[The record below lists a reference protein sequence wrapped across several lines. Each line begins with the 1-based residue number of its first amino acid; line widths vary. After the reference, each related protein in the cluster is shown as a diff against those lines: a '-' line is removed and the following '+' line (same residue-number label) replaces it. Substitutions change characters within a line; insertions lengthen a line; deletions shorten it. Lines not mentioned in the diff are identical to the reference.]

1 MDPVSIEF
9 NPESLIALNAMIAIM
24 MFGVS
29 LELRASDFKRIL
41 RNPKAPVIGLLA
53 QFLILPA
60 VTCLVTIALDIDP
73 MLSLGMILV
82 ASCPGGTFSNIM
94 TWMAKGNVAVSV
106 SMTGVSSLAA
116 SVMTP
121 FNFAL
126 YAYLNPNTRP
136 LLTEISMDPIGLLLL
151 VLLVLGVP
159 LLLGMFVG
167 PRFPNLSK
175 KIETPLKVFA
185 MVLMMALA
193 GLAFSKNTDQFLA
206 YFDLFFWLVVA
217 HNAIAITIGYVGAML
232 AQLPIADRRAI
243 ALEVGIQNGALAL
256 VIIFT
261 FFPQASGML
270 LIAAFWGVWH
280 LVSGLV
286 LSFVW
291 SRMPI
296 NDGSAQTNS
305 APVDVS
311 ALDKPSVEKV

>member
-305 APVDVS
+305 APGDVP

>member
-9 NPESLIALNAMIAIM
+9 NPESLIALNAMIAVM

-41 RNPKAPVIGLLA
+41 LNPKAPIIGLLS
-53 QFLILPA
+53 QFLLLPA
-60 VTCLVTIALDIDP
+60 ITCLVTVLLDIDP

-126 YAYLNPNTRP
+126 YAFLNPNTRP
-136 LLTEISMDPIGLLLL
+136 LLTEISMDPLGLLLL
-151 VLLVLGVP
+151 VLLVLGIP
-159 LLLGMFVG
+159 LMLGMYVG
-167 PRFPNLSK
+167 PKFPELSK
-175 KIETPLKVFA
+175 KVEKPLKVFA
-185 MVLMMALA
+185 MLLMMALA
-193 GLAFSKNTDQFLA
+193 GIAFSKNTEQFVE

-217 HNAIAITIGYVGAML
+217 HNAIAISIGYVGAML
-232 AQLPIADRRAI
+232 ARLPIPDRRAI

-270 LIAAFWGVWH
+270 LIAAFWGIWH
-280 LVSGLV
+280 LISGV
-286 LSFVW
+286 TLSFIW
-291 SRMPI
+291 SRIPI
-296 NDGSAQTNS
+296 KDDGESMLVKSTNN
-305 APVDVS
+305 V
-311 ALDKPSVEKV
+311 

>member
-1 MDPVSIEF
+1 MEAVNIDF
-9 NPESLIALNAMIAIM
+9 NPESLVALNVMIAIM

-29 LELRASDFKRIL
+29 LELRSDDFKRIL
-41 RNPKAPVIGLLA
+41 LKPKAPVIGLFL
-53 QFLILPA
+53 QFVLLPS
-60 VTCLVTIALDIDP
+60 VTCLVTYLLNIDP

-94 TWMAKGNVAVSV
+94 TWLAKGNVAVSV

-126 YAYLNPNTRP
+126 FGYLNPNTRP
-136 LLTEISMDPIGLLLL
+136 LLTEISMEPLSLLLL

-159 LLLGMFVG
+159 LILGMLVG
-167 PRFPNLSK
+167 PKYPNLSR

-185 MVLMMALA
+185 MLLMMVLA
-193 GLAFSKNTDQFLA
+193 GLAFAKNTDQFVK

-217 HNAIAITIGYVGAML
+217 HNGLALTLGYFGAKL
-232 AQLPIADRRAI
+232 SKLPEADCRAI

-256 VIIFT
+256 IIIFT

-280 LVSGLV
+280 LVSGLS
-286 LSFVW
+286 LSFYW
-291 SRMPI
+291 SRKGR
-296 NDGSAQTNS
+296 NEKEQVN
-305 APVDVS
+305 
-311 ALDKPSVEKV
+311 PSVEANS

>member
-9 NPESLIALNAMIAIM
+9 NPESLIALNVMIAIM

-29 LELRASDFKRIL
+29 LELRAADFKRIL
-41 RNPKAPVIGLLA
+41 RNPKAPMIGLVS

-116 SVMTP
+116 SIMTP

-136 LLTEISMDPIGLLLL
+136 LLTEISMDPVGLLLL

-159 LLLGMFVG
+159 LVLGMYAG

-175 KIETPLKVFA
+175 KIEAPLKVFA

-193 GLAFSKNTDQFLA
+193 GLAFSKNTDQFLQ

-217 HNAIAITIGYVGAML
+217 HNAIAITIGYLGAML
-232 AQLPIADRRAI
+232 AKLPIADRRAI

-280 LVSGLV
+280 LVSGLI

-296 NDGSAQTNS
+296 NDGSEQGDNTALNQT
-305 APVDVS
+305 AI
-311 ALDKPSVEKV
+311 KKV

>member
-206 YFDLFFWLVVA
+206 YFDLFFWLVEA

-305 APVDVS
+305 APVDVP

>member
-9 NPESLIALNAMIAIM
+9 NPESLIALNVMIAIM

-29 LELRASDFKRIL
+29 LELRAADFKRIL
-41 RNPKAPVIGLLA
+41 RNPKAPMIGLVS

-116 SVMTP
+116 SIMTP

-136 LLTEISMDPIGLLLL
+136 LLTEISMDPVGLLLL

-159 LLLGMFVG
+159 LVLGMYAG

-175 KIETPLKVFA
+175 KIEAPLKVFA

-193 GLAFSKNTDQFLA
+193 GLAFSKNTDQFLQ

-217 HNAIAITIGYVGAML
+217 HNAIAITIGYLGAML
-232 AQLPIADRRAI
+232 AKLPIADRRAI

-280 LVSGLV
+280 LVSGLI

-296 NDGSAQTNS
+296 NDGSEQGDDTALNQT
-305 APVDVS
+305 AI
-311 ALDKPSVEKV
+311 KKV